1 MWSASIAASCG
12 GVAATRAGAA
22 PARGRPQ
29 RRKRTRAVR
38 VGGGV
43 RTKLRSRVVPASL
56 AEDDLDAQGAYFAL
70 ERSPCAPPS
79 PSASRKATCASS
91 ATGTRRST
99 AKTTTRDPR
108 MRRDATARADPCDA
122 TRTAP
127 RHYPFALLP
136 FPVPPLTRPS
146 PPSSALRP
154 QPRRS
159 SLRFSASRRITRSS
173 RVTSATPPSAPPS
186 RRRSSARSPRT
197 LTLLMTC
204 PTWAARRP
212 RTPTSA
218 GAPLPRRGR
227 SAAWAFAVR

>member
-22 PARGRPQ
+22 PARGAD
-29 RRKRTRAVR
+29 RRGGSARATVR

-70 ERSPCAPPS
+70 ERSPCALRVS
-79 PSASRKATCASS
+79 ETDLRVKCDGHAKKHSERL
-91 ATGTRRST
+91 RRGI
-99 AKTTTRDPR
+99 PR

-136 FPVPPLTRPS
+136 FPFRL
-146 PPSSALRP
+146 
-154 QPRRS
+154 
-159 SLRFSASRRITRSS
+159 
-173 RVTSATPPSAPPS
+173 
-186 RRRSSARSPRT
+186 
-197 LTLLMTC
+197 
-204 PTWAARRP
+204 
-212 RTPTSA
+212 
-218 GAPLPRRGR
+218 
-227 SAAWAFAVR
+227 